1 MGSPS
6 TAARSA
12 RLTSRTALGS
22 TSARPT
28 CSSTPLRPVEALT
41 HMADLIVTLLK
52 VAFLAVLWLF
62 VLLVANVIR
71 TDLFRTTPAGV
82 PGPAKDKRAARSPE
96 PRNRSRHEA
105 KVLAIDTGSQ
115 AGTRLILDDDYVSG
129 DHASLA
135 RRANGDWVVTDL
147 GSTNGT
153 FVNEVRVVTPT
164 VVTASDS
171 LRIGRTQM
179 RLET

>member
-1 MGSPS
+1 
-6 TAARSA
+6 
-12 RLTSRTALGS
+12 
-22 TSARPT
+22 
-28 CSSTPLRPVEALT
+28 
-41 HMADLIVTLLK
+41 MADLIVTLLK

-71 TDLFRTTPAGV
+71 TDLFRTAPAGV
-82 PGPAKDKRAARSPE
+82 PSDARDKRAARSPE
-96 PRNRSRHEA
+96 PRKRSKHEA

-115 AGTRLILDDDYVSG
+115 AGTRLALVDEFRIGRSADCALILDDDYASG

>member
-1 MGSPS
+1 
-6 TAARSA
+6 
-12 RLTSRTALGS
+12 
-22 TSARPT
+22 
-28 CSSTPLRPVEALT
+28 
-41 HMADLIVTLLK
+41 MADLIVTLLK

-71 TDLFRTTPAGV
+71 TDLFRTAPAGV
-82 PGPAKDKRAARSPE
+82 PSDAKDKRAARSPE
-96 PRNRSRHEA
+96 PRKRSKREA

-115 AGTRLILDDDYVSG
+115 AGTRLALVDEFRIGRSADCALILDDDYVSG

-164 VVTASDS
+164 VVAASDS

>member
-1 MGSPS
+1 
-6 TAARSA
+6 
-12 RLTSRTALGS
+12 
-22 TSARPT
+22 
-28 CSSTPLRPVEALT
+28 
-41 HMADLIVTLLK
+41 MADLIVTLLK

-71 TDLFRTTPAGV
+71 TDLFRTEPV
-82 PGPAKDKRAARSPE
+82 GPRGKVKASSGWSPE
-96 PRNRSRHEA
+96 LRKRGRNDLRI
-105 KVLAIDTGSQ
+105 LAIDTGPQ
-115 AGTRLILDDDYVSG
+115 AGTRLALVDEFRIGRSTECALILDDDYVSG

-135 RRANGDWVVTDL
+135 RRQGGDWVVTDL

-153 FVNEVRVVTPT
+153 FVNEVRVTVPT

>member
-1 MGSPS
+1 
-6 TAARSA
+6 
-12 RLTSRTALGS
+12 
-22 TSARPT
+22 
-28 CSSTPLRPVEALT
+28 
-41 HMADLIVTLLK
+41 MADLITTLLK

-71 TDLFRTTPAGV
+71 TDLFRTAPATP
-82 PGPAKDKRAARSPE
+82 RSARSGAGAPAA
-96 PRNRSRHEA
+96 PARVKRSRKEP

-115 AGTRLILDDDYVSG
+115 AGTRLALVDEFRIGRSEGCALVLDDDYVSS
-129 DHASLA
+129 DHASLV
-135 RRANGDWVVTDL
+135 RTPKGEWVLSDL

-164 VVTASDS
+164 VVTPSDS

>member
-1 MGSPS
+1 
-6 TAARSA
+6 
-12 RLTSRTALGS
+12 
-22 TSARPT
+22 
-28 CSSTPLRPVEALT
+28 
-41 HMADLIVTLLK
+41 MADLIVTLLK

-71 TDLFRTTPAGV
+71 TDLFRAAPAGV
-82 PGPAKDKRAARSPE
+82 PSDAKDKRAARSPE
-96 PRNRSRHEA
+96 PRKRSKHEA
-105 KVLAIDTGSQ
+105 KVLAIDTGPQ
-115 AGTRLILDDDYVSG
+115 AGTRLALVDEFRIGRSAECALVLDDDYVSG

>member
-1 MGSPS
+1 
-6 TAARSA
+6 
-12 RLTSRTALGS
+12 
-22 TSARPT
+22 
-28 CSSTPLRPVEALT
+28 
-41 HMADLIVTLLK
+41 MADLIVTLLK

-71 TDLFRTTPAGV
+71 TDLFRTAPV
-82 PGPAKDKRAARSPE
+82 GPREKASRPQTSRAPQPKKRGKND
-96 PRNRSRHEA
+96 PR
-105 KVLAIDTGSQ
+105 VLAIDTGPQ
-115 AGTRLILDDDYVSG
+115 AGTRLALVDEFRIGRSADCALILDDDYVSG
-129 DHASLA
+129 DHASQA
-135 RRANGDWVVTDL
+135 RRSGGEWVVTDL

-164 VVTASDS
+164 VVTAADS

>member
-1 MGSPS
+1 
-6 TAARSA
+6 
-12 RLTSRTALGS
+12 
-22 TSARPT
+22 
-28 CSSTPLRPVEALT
+28 
-41 HMADLIVTLLK
+41 MADLIVTLLK

-71 TDLFRTTPAGV
+71 TDLFRTAPV
-82 PGPAKDKRAARSPE
+82 GPREKGRTSAAVRSPE
-96 PRNRSRHEA
+96 PRKRGKNDL
-105 KVLAIDTGSQ
+105 KVLAINTGPQ
-115 AGTRLILDDDYVSG
+115 AGTRLALVDEFRIGRSADCALILDDDYVSG

-135 RRANGDWVVTDL
+135 RRSGGEWVVTDL

-164 VVTASDS
+164 VVTAADS

>member
-1 MGSPS
+1 
-6 TAARSA
+6 
-12 RLTSRTALGS
+12 
-22 TSARPT
+22 
-28 CSSTPLRPVEALT
+28 
-41 HMADLIVTLLK
+41 MADLIVTLLK

-71 TDLFRTTPAGV
+71 TDLFRTANAG
-82 PGPAKDKRAARSPE
+82 PGDARASKVTAASPVKRGRRE
-96 PRNRSRHEA
+96 P

-115 AGTRLILDDDYVSG
+115 AGTRLALVDEFRIGRSTGCALILDDDFVSG
-129 DHASLA
+129 DHASLV
-135 RRANGDWVVTDL
+135 RTPKGEWVLTDL

-164 VVTASDS
+164 VVTPSDS

>member
-1 MGSPS
+1 
-6 TAARSA
+6 
-12 RLTSRTALGS
+12 
-22 TSARPT
+22 
-28 CSSTPLRPVEALT
+28 
-41 HMADLIVTLLK
+41 MADLITTLLK

-71 TDLFRTTPAGV
+71 TDLFRTAPVAPRGSRQGAK
-82 PGPAKDKRAARSPE
+82 GPAAAPVK
-96 PRNRSRHEA
+96 RSRKEP
-105 KVLAIDTGSQ
+105 KVLAIDSGSQ
-115 AGTRLILDDDYVSG
+115 AGTRLALVDEFRIGRSAGCALVLDDDYVSG

-135 RRANGDWVVTDL
+135 RTPKGEWVLSDL

-153 FVNEVRVVTPT
+153 FVNEVRVVAPT
-164 VVTASDS
+164 VVTPSDS

>member
-1 MGSPS
+1 
-6 TAARSA
+6 
-12 RLTSRTALGS
+12 
-22 TSARPT
+22 
-28 CSSTPLRPVEALT
+28 
-41 HMADLIVTLLK
+41 MADLIVTLLK
-52 VAFLAVLWLF
+52 VAFVAVLWLF

-71 TDLFRTTPAGV
+71 SDLFRTAPVGPRERGRVSAPA
-82 PGPAKDKRAARSPE
+82 RLPE
-96 PRNRSRHEA
+96 PRKRGRNEA
-105 KVLAIDTGSQ
+105 KVLAIDTGPQ
-115 AGTRLILDDDYVSG
+115 AGTRLALVDEFRIGRSAECALILDDDYVSG

-135 RRANGDWVVTDL
+135 RRPNGDWVLTDL

>member
-1 MGSPS
+1 
-6 TAARSA
+6 
-12 RLTSRTALGS
+12 
-22 TSARPT
+22 
-28 CSSTPLRPVEALT
+28 
-41 HMADLIVTLLK
+41 MADLIVTLLK

-71 TDLFRTTPAGV
+71 TDLFRTAPAGPREKV
-82 PGPAKDKRAARSPE
+82 KAASPREQQPRKRGRNE
-96 PRNRSRHEA
+96 PR
-105 KVLAIDTGSQ
+105 VLAIDTGPQ
-115 AGTRLILDDDYVSG
+115 AGARLALVDEFRIGRSADCALILDDDYVSG

-135 RRANGDWVVTDL
+135 RRPNGDWVLTDL

-153 FVNEVRVVTPT
+153 FVNGSRVVTPT
-164 VVTASDS
+164 VVSPADS

>member
-1 MGSPS
+1 
-6 TAARSA
+6 
-12 RLTSRTALGS
+12 
-22 TSARPT
+22 
-28 CSSTPLRPVEALT
+28 
-41 HMADLIVTLLK
+41 MADLIVTLLK

-71 TDLFRTTPAGV
+71 TDLFRAAPAGA
-82 PGPAKDKRAARSPE
+82 PGDAKDKRAARSPE
-96 PRNRSRHEA
+96 PRKRSKHEA
-105 KVLAIDTGSQ
+105 KVLAIDTGPQ
-115 AGTRLILDDDYVSG
+115 AGTRLALVDEFRIGRSAECALVLDDDYVSG

>member
-1 MGSPS
+1 
-6 TAARSA
+6 
-12 RLTSRTALGS
+12 
-22 TSARPT
+22 
-28 CSSTPLRPVEALT
+28 
-41 HMADLIVTLLK
+41 MADLIVTLLK

-71 TDLFRTTPAGV
+71 TDLFRTAPAGPRGRV
-82 PGPAKDKRAARSPE
+82 SASPGSGSTRPSKRGKKE
-96 PRNRSRHEA
+96 P
-105 KVLAIDTGSQ
+105 KILAIDNGPQ
-115 AGTRLILDDDYVSG
+115 AGTRLALVDEFRIGRSAECALILDDDYVSG

-135 RRANGDWVVTDL
+135 RRANGEWVVTDL

-164 VVTASDS
+164 VVTAADS

>member
-1 MGSPS
+1 
-6 TAARSA
+6 
-12 RLTSRTALGS
+12 
-22 TSARPT
+22 
-28 CSSTPLRPVEALT
+28 
-41 HMADLIVTLLK
+41 MADLIVTLLK

-71 TDLFRTTPAGV
+71 TDLFRTEPV
-82 PGPAKDKRAARSPE
+82 GPRGKVKASAARPPE
-96 PRNRSRHEA
+96 PRKRGRNDLRI
-105 KVLAIDTGSQ
+105 LAIDTGPQ
-115 AGTRLILDDDYVSG
+115 AGTRLALVDEFRIGRSTDCALILDDDYVSG

-135 RRANGDWVVTDL
+135 RRPGGDWVVTDL

-153 FVNEVRVVTPT
+153 FVNEVRVTVPT
-164 VVTASDS
+164 VITASDS

>member
-1 MGSPS
+1 
-6 TAARSA
+6 
-12 RLTSRTALGS
+12 
-22 TSARPT
+22 
-28 CSSTPLRPVEALT
+28 
-41 HMADLIVTLLK
+41 MADLITTLLK

-71 TDLFRTTPAGV
+71 TDLFRTAPATQRSTRGAAAPSAPTPV
-82 PGPAKDKRAARSPE
+82 K
-96 PRNRSRHEA
+96 RSRKEP

-115 AGTRLILDDDYVSG
+115 AGTRLALVDEFRIGRSAGCALVLDDDYVSS
-129 DHASLA
+129 DHASLV
-135 RRANGDWVVTDL
+135 RTRKGEWVVSDL

-164 VVTASDS
+164 VVTPADS

>member
-1 MGSPS
+1 
-6 TAARSA
+6 
-12 RLTSRTALGS
+12 
-22 TSARPT
+22 
-28 CSSTPLRPVEALT
+28 
-41 HMADLIVTLLK
+41 MADLITTLLK

-71 TDLFRTTPAGV
+71 TDLFRTAPATPRSAGS
-82 PGPAKDKRAARSPE
+82 GAAAQATTAPVK
-96 PRNRSRHEA
+96 RSRKEP
-105 KVLAIDTGSQ
+105 KVLAIDTGMQ
-115 AGTRLILDDDYVSG
+115 AGARLGLVDEFRIGRSAGCALVLDDDYVSS
-129 DHASLA
+129 DHASLV
-135 RRANGDWVVTDL
+135 RTPKGDWVLTDL

-164 VVTASDS
+164 VVTPSDS

>member
-1 MGSPS
+1 
-6 TAARSA
+6 
-12 RLTSRTALGS
+12 
-22 TSARPT
+22 
-28 CSSTPLRPVEALT
+28 
-41 HMADLIVTLLK
+41 MADLITTLLK

-71 TDLFRTTPAGV
+71 TDLFRTAPASPRGAHS
-82 PGPAKDKRAARSPE
+82 GAAPAASAPVK
-96 PRNRSRHEA
+96 RSRKEP
-105 KVLAIDTGSQ
+105 KVLSIDTGSQ
-115 AGTRLILDDDYVSG
+115 AGTRLALIDEFRIGRSAGCALVLDDDYVSS
-129 DHASLA
+129 DHASLVRTPKGA
-135 RRANGDWVVTDL
+135 WVLTDL

-164 VVTASDS
+164 VVTPADS

>member
-1 MGSPS
+1 
-6 TAARSA
+6 
-12 RLTSRTALGS
+12 
-22 TSARPT
+22 
-28 CSSTPLRPVEALT
+28 
-41 HMADLIVTLLK
+41 MADLIVTLLK

-71 TDLFRTTPAGV
+71 TDLFRTAPAGV
-82 PGPAKDKRAARSPE
+82 PSDAKDKRAARSPE
-96 PRNRSRHEA
+96 PRKRSKREA

-115 AGTRLILDDDYVSG
+115 AGTRLALVDEFRIGRSAECALILDDDYVSG

>member
-1 MGSPS
+1 
-6 TAARSA
+6 
-12 RLTSRTALGS
+12 
-22 TSARPT
+22 
-28 CSSTPLRPVEALT
+28 
-41 HMADLIVTLLK
+41 MADLIVTLLK

-71 TDLFRTTPAGV
+71 TDLFRTAPV
-82 PGPAKDKRAARSPE
+82 GPRESKKASAQPRSPE
-96 PRNRSRHEA
+96 PRKRGKNEP
-105 KVLAIDTGSQ
+105 KVLAIDNGPQ
-115 AGTRLILDDDYVSG
+115 EGTRLALVDEFRIGRSAQCALILDDDYVSG

-135 RRANGDWVVTDL
+135 RRPNGDWVVTDL

-164 VVTASDS
+164 VVTAADS

>member
-1 MGSPS
+1 
-6 TAARSA
+6 
-12 RLTSRTALGS
+12 
-22 TSARPT
+22 
-28 CSSTPLRPVEALT
+28 
-41 HMADLIVTLLK
+41 MADLIVTLLK

-71 TDLFRTTPAGV
+71 TDLFRTAPAGPRGKV
-82 PGPAKDKRAARSPE
+82 KASESVRSPQ
-96 PRNRSRHEA
+96 PRKRSRNEP
-105 KVLAIDTGSQ
+105 KILAIDTGPQ
-115 AGTRLILDDDYVSG
+115 AGTRLALVDEFRIGRAADCALILDDDYVSG

-135 RRANGDWVVTDL
+135 RREGGDWVVTDL

>member
-1 MGSPS
+1 M
-6 TAARSA
+6 
-12 RLTSRTALGS
+12 
-22 TSARPT
+22 
-28 CSSTPLRPVEALT
+28 
-41 HMADLIVTLLK
+41 
-52 VAFLAVLWLF
+52 
-62 VLLVANVIR
+62 
-71 TDLFRTTPAGV
+71 
-82 PGPAKDKRAARSPE
+82 
-96 PRNRSRHEA
+96 
-105 KVLAIDTGSQ
+105 LAIDTGPQ
-115 AGTRLILDDDYVSG
+115 AGTRLALVDEFRIGRSADCALILDDDYVSG

>member
-1 MGSPS
+1 
-6 TAARSA
+6 
-12 RLTSRTALGS
+12 
-22 TSARPT
+22 
-28 CSSTPLRPVEALT
+28 
-41 HMADLIVTLLK
+41 MADLIVTLLK
-52 VAFLAVLWLF
+52 VAFLAVLWRF

-71 TDLFRTTPAGV
+71 TDLFRTAPV
-82 PGPAKDKRAARSPE
+82 GPREKASRPQATRSPQPKKRGRND
-96 PRNRSRHEA
+96 PR
-105 KVLAIDTGSQ
+105 VLAIDTGPQ
-115 AGTRLILDDDYVSG
+115 AGTRLALVDEFRIGRSSDCALILDDDYVSG

-164 VVTASDS
+164 VVTPVDS

>member
-1 MGSPS
+1 
-6 TAARSA
+6 
-12 RLTSRTALGS
+12 
-22 TSARPT
+22 
-28 CSSTPLRPVEALT
+28 
-41 HMADLIVTLLK
+41 MADLITTLLK

-71 TDLFRTTPAGV
+71 TDLFQPEPAGSRSGAATGSGKAAA
-82 PGPAKDKRAARSPE
+82 PSKRSKKGP
-96 PRNRSRHEA
+96 

-115 AGTRLILDDDYVSG
+115 AGTRLALVDEFRIGRSADCALVLDDDYVSG

-135 RRANGDWVVTDL
+135 RTAKGVWVLSDL

-153 FVNEVRVVTPT
+153 FVNEVRVVAPT
-164 VVTASDS
+164 VVTPADT

>member
-1 MGSPS
+1 
-6 TAARSA
+6 
-12 RLTSRTALGS
+12 
-22 TSARPT
+22 
-28 CSSTPLRPVEALT
+28 
-41 HMADLIVTLLK
+41 MADLIVTLLK

-71 TDLFRTTPAGV
+71 TDLFRTEAV
-82 PGPAKDKRAARSPE
+82 GPRGRVKASASTRPPEVRKRGKNE
-96 PRNRSRHEA
+96 P
-105 KVLAIDTGSQ
+105 KVLAIDTGPQ
-115 AGTRLILDDDYVSG
+115 AGTRLALVDEFRIGRSAECALVLEDDYVSG

-135 RRANGDWVVTDL
+135 RRQNGDWVVTDL

-164 VVTASDS
+164 VVTPTDS

>member
-1 MGSPS
+1 
-6 TAARSA
+6 
-12 RLTSRTALGS
+12 
-22 TSARPT
+22 
-28 CSSTPLRPVEALT
+28 
-41 HMADLIVTLLK
+41 MADLIVTLLK

-71 TDLFRTTPAGV
+71 TDLFRTAPAGV
-82 PGPAKDKRAARSPE
+82 PSDAKDKRAARSPE
-96 PRNRSRHEA
+96 PRKRSKREA

-115 AGTRLILDDDYVSG
+115 AGTRLALVDEFRIGRSAECALILDDDYVSG

-153 FVNEVRVVTPT
+153 FVNEVRVVSPT

>member
-1 MGSPS
+1 
-6 TAARSA
+6 
-12 RLTSRTALGS
+12 
-22 TSARPT
+22 
-28 CSSTPLRPVEALT
+28 
-41 HMADLIVTLLK
+41 MADLIVTLLK

-71 TDLFRTTPAGV
+71 TDLFRTAPAGV
-82 PGPAKDKRAARSPE
+82 PSDAKDKRAARSPE
-96 PRNRSRHEA
+96 PRKRSKREA

-115 AGTRLILDDDYVSG
+115 AGTRLALVDEFRIGRSAECALILDDDYVSG

-164 VVTASDS
+164 VVTASDG

>member
-1 MGSPS
+1 
-6 TAARSA
+6 
-12 RLTSRTALGS
+12 
-22 TSARPT
+22 
-28 CSSTPLRPVEALT
+28 
-41 HMADLIVTLLK
+41 MADLIVTLLK

-71 TDLFRTTPAGV
+71 TDLFRTAPAGV
-82 PGPAKDKRAARSPE
+82 PSDAKDKRAARSPE
-96 PRNRSRHEA
+96 PRKRSKHEA

-115 AGTRLILDDDYVSG
+115 AGTRLALVDEFRIGRSADCALILDDDYVSG

-153 FVNEVRVVTPT
+153 FVNEVRVATPT